1 MDPDSPLVREE
12 AKWSTTPSCRP
23 LSACRFKMP
32 MRFEGSV
39 EGSCFLQAA
48 SHCQK
53 AFILSSTEVLLAP
66 GADLAE
72 RVGRGIRGGFAVN
85 KVGWR

>member
-12 AKWSTTPSCRP
+12 AKWSSTPSCRP

-53 AFILSSTEVLLAP
+53 AFILSSTEVLL
-66 GADLAE
+66 GRVVEE
-72 RVGRGIRGGFAVN
+72 RGFVD
-85 KVGWR
+85 